1 MEHTQTRRLISAQEK
16 TKTCA
21 AALGAEPWRGA
32 LRVDAAIDA
41 IVVVF
46 GARDPTI
53 VHTER
58 ERLYV
63 GRRVGDE
70 RAQRQAVGARLRT
83 FESRGEDRVGA
94 YGERRAVRRE
104 EFVRHIRLPRI
115 GPRATDLLRQH
126 RTNGGLR
133 VGRHGKRWPLL

>member
-1 MEHTQTRRLISAQEK
+1 MLTYSLESDGDTYDDLRLETAPLSTTGSGEEHTSARSV
-16 TKTCA
+16 
-21 AALGAEPWRGA
+21 G
-32 LRVDAAIDA
+32 
-41 IVVVF
+41 VVV
-46 GARDPTI
+46 GGGPAD
-53 VHTER
+53 
-58 ERLYV
+58 
-63 GRRVGDE
+63 D
-70 RAQRQAVGARLRT
+70 ASASAVGARLRT
-83 FESRGEDRVGA
+83 FESRGEDGVGA